1 MLWLPRPS
9 GMADMKATVSRF
21 WCRKGFTAATVFGR
35 IYTRTQEAA
44 DHLNSRFDALKNHEM
59 IHLRQAQSTHDSWLL
74 FYVRYFWYS
83 LRAIGY
89 IRRMKNA
96 MYYLNPF
103 EIEAYRHMYEK
114 DYLERCTEGA
124 VEWKEFARMSL
135 AARMRYVRKHN
146 LG

>member
-9 GMADMKATVSRF
+9 GMADMKAKVNRF

-35 IYTRTQEAA
+35 IYTRSQEAA
-44 DHLNSRFDALKNHEM
+44 DQLNSRFDALKNHEM

-96 MYYLNPF
+96 MY
-103 EIEAYRHMYEK
+103 
-114 DYLERCTEGA
+114 
-124 VEWKEFARMSL
+124 
-135 AARMRYVRKHN
+135 
-146 LG
+146 